1 MGTLSLTT
9 TLTKK
14 NLKKKMKSAFKNGK
28 PFQDRVRDAAQIRH
42 EHPDKTPIIVERA
55 HTEKNLPMLDK
66 TKFLVPA
73 HVTVHEFTRVLRRR
87 LELSPGQ
94 ASCNLKSIRFLKNY

>member
-1 MGTLSLTT
+1 
-9 TLTKK
+9 
-14 NLKKKMKSAFKNGK
+14 MKSAFKSGK

-42 EHPDKTPIIVERA
+42 EHPDKTAVIVERA

-94 ASCNLKSIRFLKNY
+94 AISDRVNVDFKCLLELNSFDNHTRNRHSS

>member
-1 MGTLSLTT
+1 MGT
-9 TLTKK
+9 TKITK
-14 NLKKKMKSAFKNGK
+14 LEEKKIIMKSAFKSGK

-42 EHPDKTPIIVERA
+42 EHPDKTAVIVERA

-94 ASCNLKSIRFLKNY
+94 AIGTLPDDTQGHAGG